1 MPKEAGVIL
10 FLIVLGLIA
19 YLLVTRH
26 IGSAVFTVLFVVS
39 VVALVLL
46 IRIDDIKRIFVD
58 VKAGQFAADLE
69 QVRKDI
75 YAKVEAV
82 QRLGEIVAATSAL
95 QLSKLGRYG
104 GAPNLER
111 LQAERK
117 RFAEMLRDLGTDPQR
132 SDEILRPLD
141 VIMTFDLAGGVTEAV
156 RIEIANRRGP
166 AKDGDAIAALNREI
180 DEVQRLVRAALLEA
194 PAAEAPGRAEQVLRE
209 KGLWTSATADAVVR
223 FRKERPTVEPAAIQ
237 EYVRQEFRE

>member
-26 IGSAVFTVLFVVS
+26 IGSAAFTVLFVVS

-46 IRIDDIKRIFVD
+46 VRIDEIKRLFVD
-58 VKAGQFAADLE
+58 VRAGQLVADLE
-69 QVRKDI
+69 HVRQDI

-104 GAPNLER
+104 GAPKLER

-132 SDEILRPLD
+132 SDEILLPLD
-141 VIMTFDLAGGVTEAV
+141 VIMTYDLAGSVTEAA
-156 RIEIANRRGP
+156 RIEIQNRRGP
-166 AKDGDAIAALNREI
+166 AKDGEAVAALNQEV
-180 DEVQRLVRAALLEA
+180 DEMQRLVRAALLEA

-209 KGLWTSATADAVVR
+209 KGLWTSATAAAVDR
-223 FRKERPTVEPAAIQ
+223 FRDERPAVEPAAIQ
-237 EYVRQEFRE
+237 KYARQEFRK